1 SGAIERAAH
10 TQAQLIE
17 DLLDVSRIVA
27 GKMKIEPVPTD
38 PAAAVGAAIEAVGAL
53 AKKKS
58 IQIDSTLDPA
68 TPWVS
73 ADPIRLQQIVWNL
86 LVNAVKFT
94 PDGGKIAIELAPADG
109 GVRLRVRDD
118 GIGIPPEL
126 LPKIFDRFV

>member
-1 SGAIERAAH
+1 LRAPLNILLMQAQLLRQANPDASMLDRASGAIERAAH

-27 GKMKIEPVPTD
+27 GKMKIDPVPTD

-58 IQIDSTLDPA
+58 IRIESTLDPA

-73 ADPIRLQQIVWNL
+73 ADPIRLQQIV
-86 LVNAVKFT
+86 
-94 PDGGKIAIELAPADG
+94 
-109 GVRLRVRDD
+109 
-118 GIGIPPEL
+118 
-126 LPKIFDRFV
+126 